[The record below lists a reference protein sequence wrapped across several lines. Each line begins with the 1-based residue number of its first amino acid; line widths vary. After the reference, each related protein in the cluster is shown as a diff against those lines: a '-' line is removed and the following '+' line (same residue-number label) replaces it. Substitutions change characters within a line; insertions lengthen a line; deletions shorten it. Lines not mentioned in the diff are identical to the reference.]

1 METVFEPDSGRVPL
15 TETRL
20 HEIEEAVEAFVEEG
34 TDADRA
40 DADATEA
47 VVEFDIHEAL
57 VHLKERVEFE
67 LALDGDAELER
78 GKLTREDAV
87 DAFEERVHE
96 DESTRLRDLGHALD
110 DAERNHSMTVSHDEV
125 LADSEEGKRAR
136 ADAHSR
142 AIGHALDDA
151 DHAERLR
158 EGND

>member
-34 TDADRA
+34 TDAERA

-47 VVEFDIHEAL
+47 VAEFDIHEAL
-57 VHLKERVEFE
+57 VHLKERVEIE
-67 LALDGDAELER
+67 LALDNDAELER

-87 DAFEERVHE
+87 DAFEERVHD
-96 DESTRLRDLGHALD
+96 DESARLRDLGHALA

-136 ADAHSR
+136 SDAHSR

>member
-1 METVFEPDSGRVPL
+1 METVSEPDGGRVPV

-34 TDADRA
+34 TDAERA

-47 VVEFDIHEAL
+47 VAELDIHEAL
-57 VHLKERVEFE
+57 VHLKERVEIE
-67 LALDGDAELER
+67 LALDDDAELER
-78 GKLTREDAV
+78 EKLTREDAV
-87 DAFEERVHE
+87 DAFEERVHD
-96 DESTRLRDLGHALD
+96 DESARLRDLGHALD
-110 DAERNHSMTVSHDEV
+110 DAERTHSMTVSHDEV

>member
-47 VVEFDIHEAL
+47 VAEFDIHEAL
-57 VHLKERVEFE
+57 VHLKERVEIE
-67 LALDGDAELER
+67 LALDDDAELGR

-87 DAFEERVHE
+87 DAFEERVH
-96 DESTRLRDLGHALD
+96 DDGSARLRDLGHALD
-110 DAERNHSMTVSHDEV
+110 DAERNHSMPVSHGEV

-151 DHAERLR
+151 DHADRLR

>member
-20 HEIEEAVEAFVEEG
+20 HEIEEAVEAFVEEE

-57 VHLKERVEFE
+57 VHLKERVEIE
-67 LALDGDAELER
+67 LALDNDAELER
-78 GKLTREDAV
+78 GKLTREEAV
-87 DAFEERVHE
+87 DAFEERVH
-96 DESTRLRDLGHALD
+96 DHESARLRDLGHALD